1 MTKEETNVK
10 RLMTLLMTTRP
21 MPEETK
27 AKIAAALR
35 GVKKT
40 AEHCAAITAGKVGKK
55 RAPFTAEHR
64 QNMSA
69 VRVGRTFSDEHR
81 ANHRAAQQRRRDREA
96 EAMLSECIDATTEA
110 SE

>member
-10 RLMTLLMTTRP
+10 RLMTILMTTRP

-27 AKIAAALR
+27 LKIAAALR

-55 RAPFTAEHR
+55 RARFTDAHR
-64 QNMSA
+64 KNMSA
-69 VRVGRTFSDEHR
+69 VRIGRTFSEQHKESM
-81 ANHRAAQQRRRDREA
+81 RAAQQRRRDREA
-96 EAMLSECIDATTEA
+96 EALLSECIDATTEA